1 MDVKAALEAQ
11 LKTLSDDA
19 QINLT
24 YEDMQ
29 LAVYNVCK
37 EAYKT
42 ENLVV
47 QDFGSYQEKDG
58 YDHIRFVVR
67 VKDSEGKWHT
77 IEDVVLVGTW
87 NGFIKQGVVY
97 EVELGHT
104 MYGASGKDPEHN

>member
-19 QINLT
+19 PINLT

-37 EAYKT
+37 EAYQS

-47 QDFGSYQEKDG
+47 QDFGSHQEKDG
-58 YDHIRFVVR
+58 YDHIRFKVR
-67 VKDSEGKWHT
+67 VKNGEGRWHT
-77 IEDVVLVGTW
+77 IEDITLVASW
-87 NGFIKQGVVY
+87 NGYIQQGIVY
-97 EVELGHT
+97 GVDFNHPEYSE
-104 MYGASGKDPEHN
+104 SGKLLY